1 MLDRKRPVRSLTAVF
16 SYAAGRTK
24 FSIDAPSYF
33 HKNEPA
39 NLVRTLAAF
48 RMEAMKHRRC
58 LLNRFACLLVTLA
71 LWLACVPS
79 ASAQDAPLLI
89 AQTGM
94 AKTAIGY
101 LLVLLGILLGML
113 VVCRP
118 SWRKPAEGDERR
130 R

>member
-1 MLDRKRPVRSLTAVF
+1 M
-16 SYAAGRTK
+16 
-24 FSIDAPSYF
+24 PSYF
-33 HKNEPA
+33 HKNGPA

-48 RMEAMKHRRC
+48 RIEAMIHCRY
-58 LLNRFACLLVTLA
+58 LLIRSAWLFLALA
-71 LWLACVPS
+71 LWLAREQTV
-79 ASAQDAPLLI
+79 SAQDAPLLI
-89 AQTGM
+89 AQTGT